1 MDLGLKDKV
10 ALVTGASRG
19 IGAAI
24 ARQLA
29 EEGCQVV
36 ICARGEVELR
46 VLASALAPAVVLPIA
61 IDLLA
66 TAAADALLAQVLARF
81 GRIDIVVNNLGGS
94 REGTSDEAWSHTLD
108 INLGTG
114 VRVCRPAIAQMK
126 SQRSGS
132 IVFISSVAGTLPGGS
147 KPQYN
152 AAKAAEIMYAR
163 TLAEQLAPFCIR
175 VNAVSPG
182 SILFAG
188 GSWDKRQRETP
199 EKIAAFVAESFPLQ
213 RFGTAQEV
221 ARVVA
226 FVASDAASL
235 VTGANI
241 AVDGGQLYPGI

>member
-61 IDLLA
+61 CDLLA

-126 SQRSGS
+126 SQGSGS
-132 IVFISSVAGTLPGGS
+132 IVFISSVAGTLAGGS

-163 TLAEQLAPFCIR
+163 TLAEQLAPFGIR

-182 SILFAG
+182 SILFEG